1 MNIRNED
8 LIALYRWMVLTREF
22 EMATVKI
29 YGQKGL
35 PETPHTCVGQEAV
48 GAGSCYGLRK
58 DDFVL
63 PSLRGRSVVLT
74 KGADPSVVMAGSYA
88 KATGPSRGKITAHHM
103 GDMSLGILAGSA
115 VIGSQFPEAVGV
127 ALAFKL
133 RKTDQVCLCYFG
145 DGAANRGDFH
155 EGLNMAAIFKLPVI
169 FICENNCYAITT
181 PASYSMCIQDVGMRA
196 QGYGMPGVTIDG
208 NDVLAVY
215 ETTQEA
221 IARARRGEGPT
232 LIECKTYRLRPHS
245 ERSGKED
252 RPPEE
257 LARWWEK
264 CPIKRMKEKLLER
277 KILDE
282 AGLEKIDLECKEIV
296 DQAVKF
302 AEESPYPRPEE
313 ALEGVYAMGQIK
325 GGRLCL

>member
-1 MNIRNED
+1 MNIGKED
-8 LIALYRWMVLTREF
+8 MIALYRGMVLTREF
-22 EMATVKI
+22 EMATI
-29 YGQKGL
+29 RTQAQKGL
-35 PETPHTCVGQEAV
+35 PENPHTCVGQEAIGV
-48 GAGSCYGLRK
+48 GACYGLRK
-58 DDFVL
+58 EDFVL
-63 PSLRGRSVVLT
+63 PSLRGRSVVLA
-74 KGADPSVVMAGSYA
+74 KGADPAVVMAGAYA

-115 VIGSQFPEAVGV
+115 VIGSQFPTCVGV

-133 RKTDQVCLCYFG
+133 RKTDQVCLCFFG

-181 PASYSMCIQDVGMRA
+181 PAAYSMCVEDVGMRA
-196 QGYGMPGVTIDG
+196 QGYGMPGVSIDG

-215 ETTQEA
+215 ETTREA
-221 IARARRGEGPT
+221 VARARRGEGPT
-232 LIECKTYRLRPHS
+232 LIEGKTYRLRPHS
-245 ERSGKED
+245 ERGGKED

-257 LARWWEK
+257 VARWWEK

-277 KILDE
+277 RVLDN
-282 AGLEKIDLECKEIV
+282 AGLEKVELECKEVI
-296 DQAVKF
+296 DRAVKF

-313 ALEGVYAMGQIK
+313 ALEEVYAMGKIK